1 MEQEVF
7 ERMLKE
13 FDELYQ
19 RVDDCRKFLL
29 DEEKSKVLDALN
41 KDLLITQL
49 KQMEAYLSTLSIR
62 IGLNTPKEAVTG
74 FTQVADSVTDTP
86 IESMSISTIE

>member
-19 RVDDCRKFLL
+19 RVNDCRKFLL
-29 DEEKSKVLDALN
+29 DEERSKVLDALN

-49 KQMEAYLSTLSIR
+49 KQMEAYLSILSIR
-62 IGLNTPKEAVTG
+62 IGLNTPKEATTG
-74 FTQVADSVTDTP
+74 FMQVADTVIDGP
-86 IESMSISTIE
+86 IESMSASTIE